1 MNLAAAKQQAVTHP
15 VVQAVPRL
23 ELQRKQV
30 ITVLQLLVELVELKH
45 LHQQNQRQSA
55 TPFRFLPVRL
65 IQIRNL
71 PQILRFCHKQS
82 KLTQQLLGRILDF
95 RVF

>member
-1 MNLAAAKQQAVTHP
+1 MHL

-71 PQILRFCHKQS
+71 PQILRFCHMQS
-82 KLTQQLLGRILDF
+82 KLMLQLLERIRDF